1 MILVQCVN
9 SKRDTEAP
17 AKDLYD
23 STYFD
28 VMRRYAEATQD
39 NWRILSAKHGL
50 IHPETVIEPYD
61 EFGISDE
68 QAASIATT
76 LATAGINHVEIIAG
90 KKYTNPLTPELEEHG
105 IDVREV
111 CRGMEIGNRIS
122 RLQTLSRKKENHTL

>member
-1 MILVQCVN
+1 VILVQCVN

-28 VMRRYAEATQD
+28 VMRRYTEATQD

-50 IHPETVIEPYD
+50 IHPETKVEPYD
-61 EFGISDE
+61 EFGLSDK

-76 LATAGINHVEIIAG
+76 LANTGINHVEIIAG
-90 KKYTNPLTPELEEHG
+90 KKYTNPLTPELEQHG
-105 IDVREV
+105 IDVSEV
-111 CRGMEIGNRIS
+111 CRGMRIGERVKW
-122 RLQTLSRKKENHTL
+122 LQDKCRELENHTL

>member
-1 MILVQCVN
+1 
-9 SKRDTEAP
+9 
-17 AKDLYD
+17 
-23 STYFD
+23 
-28 VMRRYAEATQD
+28 MRRYAEATQD
-39 NWRILSAKHGL
+39 NWRILSGKHGL

-61 EFGISDE
+61 EFGLSDE

-76 LATAGINHVEIIAG
+76 LANTGINHVEVIAG

-122 RLQTLSRKKENHTL
+122 RLQTLSREKENRTL